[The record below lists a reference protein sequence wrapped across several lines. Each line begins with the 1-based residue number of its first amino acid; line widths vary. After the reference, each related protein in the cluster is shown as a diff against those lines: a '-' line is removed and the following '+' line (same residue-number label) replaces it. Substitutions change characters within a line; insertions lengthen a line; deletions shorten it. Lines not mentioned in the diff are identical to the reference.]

1 MKKKKQQKPEWFSI
15 NEWINFLQGA
25 ELIVVLV
32 LLAPLQMQPSKQ
44 RLQYA
49 KNRFI
54 FNWL

>member
-15 NEWINFLQGA
+15 NEWMNFLQGA